1 MPPSSVCVTG
11 GCQNTAAARGLC
23 IKCLVRKIDE
33 LEAAV
38 NLTSMQKSTVNS
50 SEEDDSSL
58 SSIAGNSSIVVG
70 NDVATLEGRFP
81 NRVDRSD
88 DIKKPFLVQRPQ
100 RRISSVQQT
109 ATNATADVVTP
120 RRSNKLSPT
129 YKKKS
134 KKSKKKSKKFK
145 GYVSSMKLQRASD
158 VEEKEMINHGEL
170 L

>member
-88 DIKKPFLVQRPQ
+88 DIKKPFLVQRPH
-100 RRISSVQQT
+100 S
-109 ATNATADVVTP
+109 NATADVVTP

-145 GYVSSMKLQRASD
+145 GYVSSMKLRRASD